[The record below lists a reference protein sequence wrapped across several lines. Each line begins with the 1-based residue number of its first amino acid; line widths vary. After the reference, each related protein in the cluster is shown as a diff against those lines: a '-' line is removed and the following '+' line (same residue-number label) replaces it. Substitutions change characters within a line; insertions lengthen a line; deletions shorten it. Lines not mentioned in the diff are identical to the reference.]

1 MNLASEIVLFPEL
14 LFYVD
19 VNTPLLICCYAVTH
33 LFANCS
39 VNKGAL
45 WFACCKCE
53 RTFRIFLYQRN
64 CLSDDNE
71 FEAYLTV
78 SVNGVSFSI
87 EINRAV
93 N

>member
-1 MNLASEIVLFPEL
+1 MNA
-14 LFYVD
+14 
-19 VNTPLLICCYAVTH
+19 PLLICCYAVTH
-33 LFANCS
+33 LFASCN
-39 VNKGAL
+39 VNGAL

-53 RTFRIFLYQRN
+53 RTFRIFLHLGN
-64 CLSDDNE
+64 CLSDDND